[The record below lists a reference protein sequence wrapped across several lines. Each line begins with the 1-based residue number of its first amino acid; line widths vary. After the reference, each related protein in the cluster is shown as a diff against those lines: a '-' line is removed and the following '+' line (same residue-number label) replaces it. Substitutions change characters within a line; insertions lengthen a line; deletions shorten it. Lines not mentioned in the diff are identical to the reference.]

1 MWYKVVQYM
10 SSRIIPCRMLIEV
23 SHERLAHKTEHFGI
37 TGNVLSNV
45 LNLNYPRE
53 LIVQYEMK

>member
-1 MWYKVVQYM
+1 M
-10 SSRIIPCRMLIEV
+10 SSMIIPCRMLIEV

-45 LNLNYPRE
+45 LNLYYPRE